1 MVDPDEGNV
10 PCENRIGIA
19 RPRNETRSLSLIPD
33 LWVKSG
39 TGSSA
44 CESTSTK
51 ALRSVGYLAE
61 GMSGS
66 NRVLDAE
73 ARILELSTRRA
84 C

>member
-1 MVDPDEGNV
+1 MVADDFAMVDPDEGNV
-10 PCENRIGIA
+10 PCENRIGFA

-51 ALRSVGYLAE
+51 ALRSVGYLA
-61 GMSGS
+61 
-66 NRVLDAE
+66 AI
-73 ARILELSTRRA
+73 A
-84 C
+84 